1 MSLRNFMPRIDLKPE
16 QFSGY
21 PPEARKLVTNDL
33 VALQRLPLSFL
44 PSLLREVIDYDFKF
58 PAERKA
64 IEKEMAN
71 LSLLSPEQTKDWFQG
86 FAQIRL
92 SPQLEQFDWINAPA
106 QFVEQ
111 LSAYLWTTHQL
122 DAFRV
127 AALAY
132 AERLRAAMP
141 TEPPAIP
148 RLGITVIGQG
158 VTTPDEVLFRKL
170 RPNGV
175 YYSRVQ
181 PENGLKQILE
191 AVGGRAKAHPAVHDH
206 WYIDGGQEAAHDS
219 ALTCV
224 SYHALGPARAALSS
238 KIRVEIERPGMG
250 PETLRTL
257 LAQMRPAD
265 LGLEPRVAQ
274 AENGSAV
281 ESRGAVMD
289 RFQVKLLTEGSGTQ
303 IFSTTFAQWAAR
315 EALRRAQ
322 PLTLLVRF
330 APRQRQKPMNE
341 MLSAGTDSGV
351 ELDPMGSLVDADMGA
366 YYNWLNQQRLT
377 GAEQSSFL
385 VWFENHSEAVA
396 IGPSMPRGTES
407 TTAVDLAK
415 LLSWM
420 T

>member
-1 MSLRNFMPRIDLKPE
+1 MPRIDLKPE

-21 PPEARKLVTNDL
+21 PPEARKLVTSDL
-33 VALQRLPLSFL
+33 AALQGLPLSFL

-58 PAERKA
+58 PAERNA
-64 IEKEMAN
+64 IERELAT
-71 LSLLSPEQTKDWFQG
+71 LSSLSPEQTKDWFQG
-86 FAQIRL
+86 FAQIHL
-92 SPQLEQFDWINAPA
+92 SPQLEQFDWINSPA

-122 DAFRV
+122 DAFRM

-132 AERLRAAMP
+132 AERLRAAVP
-141 TEPPAIP
+141 PEPPAIP

-158 VTTPDEVLFRKL
+158 VTTAEEPLFRKL
-170 RPNGV
+170 RPHGV
-175 YYSRVQ
+175 YYRRVQ

-191 AVGGRAKAHPAVHDH
+191 AVSARANAHPVAHGH
-206 WYIDGGQEAAHDS
+206 WYIDGGQEATHDP

-250 PETLRTL
+250 PETLRTI
-257 LAQMRPAD
+257 LAQMRPAE
-265 LGLEPRVAQ
+265 LGLNSGVAQ
-274 AENGSAV
+274 GENGTAV
-281 ESRGAVMD
+281 KSGAAVLD

-330 APRQRQKPMNE
+330 APRQRQKPMTE
-341 MLSAGTDSGV
+341 MLSAGTDSRGRV
-351 ELDPMGSLVDADMGA
+351 A
-366 YYNWLNQQRLT
+366 T
-377 GAEQSSFL
+377 GASL
-385 VWFENHSEAVA
+385 RA
-396 IGPSMPRGTES
+396 IVSIEYG
-407 TTAVDLAK
+407 
-415 LLSWM
+415 
-420 T
+420 

>member
-1 MSLRNFMPRIDLKPE
+1 MLPADLKRE

-21 PPEARKLVTNDL
+21 PPEARKLVTSDL
-33 VALQRLPLSFL
+33 AALQRLPLSFL

-64 IEKEMAN
+64 LERELAN
-71 LSLLSPEQTKDWFQG
+71 LGSLPAEETKEWFQG
-86 FAQIRL
+86 FAQIKI
-92 SPQLEQFDWINAPA
+92 SPQLEQFDWVNAPA

-111 LSAYLWTTHQL
+111 LSAYLWSTHQL

-132 AERLRAAMP
+132 AERLRAAVP
-141 TEPPAIP
+141 PEPPAIP
-148 RLGITVIGQG
+148 RLGITVIGRG
-158 VTTPDEVLFRKL
+158 VTTPEEPLFQKL
-170 RPNGV
+170 RPHGV
-175 YYSRVQ
+175 YFSRVQ
-181 PENGLKQILE
+181 PEKGLQQLLD
-191 AVGGRAKAHPAVHDH
+191 AVAARAKAQPAAHGH
-206 WYIDGGQEAAHDS
+206 WYIDGGQEAASDP
-219 ALTCV
+219 AITCV
-224 SYHALGPARAALSS
+224 SYHALEPARAALSS

-257 LAQMRPAD
+257 LAEMRPAD
-265 LGLEPRVAQ
+265 LGLDRGTDQ
-274 AENGSAV
+274 TRSKKGDAV
-281 ESRGAVMD
+281 LD
-289 RFQVKLLTEGSGTQ
+289 RFELKVLTEGSGTQ

-341 MLSAGTDSGV
+341 MLSALTGTA
-351 ELDPMGSLVDADMGA
+351 ELDPMGSLVDADFGA

-385 VWFENHSEAVA
+385 VWFENHGEAVA
-396 IGPSMPRGTES
+396 IGPAMPRGTES
-407 TTAVDLAK
+407 AAAADLRTV
-415 LLSWM
+415 LSWM

>member
-1 MSLRNFMPRIDLKPE
+1 MPRIDLKPE

-33 VALQRLPLSFL
+33 AALQHLPLSFL

-71 LSLLSPEQTKDWFQG
+71 LSSLSPEQTKDWFQG

-122 DAFRV
+122 DAFRI

-132 AERLRAAMP
+132 AERLRAAVP
-141 TEPPAIP
+141 PEPPTIP

-158 VTTPDEVLFRKL
+158 VTTPDEILFRKL
-170 RPNGV
+170 RPHGV

-191 AVGGRAKAHPAVHDH
+191 VVGARAKAHPAVHGH
-206 WYIDGGQEAAHDS
+206 WYIDGGQEAAHDI
-219 ALTCV
+219 ALTSV

-238 KIRVEIERPGMG
+238 KIRVEIEQPGMG

-265 LGLEPRVAQ
+265 LGLEPRVTQ
-274 AENGSAV
+274 GENGSAV
-281 ESRGAVMD
+281 ESVGAVMD

-330 APRQRQKPMNE
+330 APRQRQRPMNE
-341 MLSAGTDSGV
+341 MLSAGTDSRV
-351 ELDPMGSLVDADMGA
+351 ELDSMGSLVDADMGA

-407 TTAVDLAK
+407 TTVVDLAK